1 MRMKIRRNGGKT
13 LGRNG
18 GVPEETSE
26 GRRLLSAREMYNLY
40 QETLLEEDEKTFQEG
55 EEDAFEARRLLP
67 TEMYNIY
74 NMDQY
79 ETSPHEEA
87 RHKDFDIWLQD
98 FDEQVSKF

>member
-1 MRMKIRRNGGKT
+1 MKIRRNGGMS
-13 LGRNG
+13 LGRHG
-18 GVPEETSE
+18 GVPEETSQ
-26 GRRLLSAREMYNLY
+26 GRRLLRREMNNFY
-40 QETLLEEDEKTFQEG
+40 EEALPQGDEKTLQEG
-55 EEDAFEARRLLP
+55 DEDAFEARRLLP

>member
-1 MRMKIRRNGGKT
+1 MRMKIRRNGGMS

-26 GRRLLSAREMYNLY
+26 GRRLLPREMYNFYEEALP
-40 QETLLEEDEKTFQEG
+40 EGDKKTLQEG
-55 EEDAFEARRLLP
+55 DEEAFEARRLLP
-67 TEMYNIY
+67 TEMYNFY
-74 NMDQY
+74 NMDQF
-79 ETSPHEEA
+79 ETSPDEEA